1 MNHYLDGNAVAGELS
16 EIFASEFTTAVATC
30 AGCGVTG
37 VMALVH
43 VYEAGIGTVLRCPEC
58 DTVLMRI
65 VHMTGET
72 HMEMTGVKVLR
83 WKNAA

>member
-1 MNHYLDGNAVAGELS
+1 MEHVDGNAAAGELS
-16 EIFASEFTTAVATC
+16 EIFWPELTDALATC

-37 VMALVH
+37 ALALVH
-43 VYEAGIGTVLRCPEC
+43 VYEAGIGTVLRCPQC
-58 DTVLMRI
+58 DSVLMRI

-72 HMEMTGVKVLR
+72 HMEMCGIRVLR